1 MEYLLSHYIDK
12 AFESFFSYQSVLPGA
27 YSILRWDAIRF
38 KPIEEFLQGLEINKA
53 DLEIYDLNKF
63 LAEDR
68 IMCFQILQQE
78 I

>member
-1 MEYLLSHYIDK
+1 
-12 AFESFFSYQSVLPGA
+12 
-27 YSILRWDAIRF
+27 LRWDAIRF

-68 IMCFQILQQE
+68 IMCF
-78 I
+78 